1 MNLRAD
7 GECVPE
13 RRGKCC
19 PTADPVSAGAASSR
33 WNLYSPARRV
43 SCRERTGSYYPAFKD
58 RRRFVRRVTV
68 NAPITISGP
77 VADSGNLAAILAEHA
92 RERARQVRR
101 TLEIEYETE
110 AIV

>member
-1 MNLRAD
+1 MPHQAGGIFTRPHVGLVAEK
-7 GECVPE
+7 GPE
-13 RRGKCC
+13 AIIPLSK
-19 PTADPVSAGAASSR
+19 
-33 WNLYSPARRV
+33 
-43 SCRERTGSYYPAFKD
+43 TGGGLLGG
-58 RRRFVRRVTV
+58 VTV